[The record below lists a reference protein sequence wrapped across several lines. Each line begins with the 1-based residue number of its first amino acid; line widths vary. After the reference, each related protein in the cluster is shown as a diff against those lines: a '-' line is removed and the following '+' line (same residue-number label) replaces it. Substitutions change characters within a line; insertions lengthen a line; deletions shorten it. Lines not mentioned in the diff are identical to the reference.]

1 MATIYEVSKLVGVS
15 VATVSRVING
25 SSRVSDKTREKVLSA
40 MRTLNYRPNSIAQSL
55 ASNRS
60 NSVGILVPQVHGP
73 VFASMLS
80 EAEEELRNA
89 GKFTIF
95 ATGLSDEIKE
105 QEAIRFLISRNCDA
119 LIMHVD
125 ALTDEFI
132 KERMDDALP
141 FLIMNRVVPGL
152 EDKCISLDNERGG
165 FEATRTL
172 LEMGHRRI
180 AYISGPLAW
189 VDASARLEGHRRA
202 LAAYGQEFDDRLLVE
217 SNFKEVG
224 GSEAMSKLLRR
235 GRRRPFSA
243 VVCANDEMAAGAMD
257 AIRAR
262 GLSIPEDISIVGFDN
277 APLSRYLYPKLT
289 TVNYP
294 IAEMG
299 RMAARWVLRNVY
311 KDSEAEIRH
320 VFRPTLVPR
329 GSAITAEGSRDDA
342 PGN

>member
-25 SSRVSDKTREKVLSA
+25 SARVSDKTRDKVHAA
-40 MRTLNYRPNSIAQSL
+40 MAELNYRPNSIAQSL
-55 ASNRS
+55 ATRRS
-60 NSVGILVPQVHGP
+60 NCVGILVPQVHGP
-73 VFASMLS
+73 VFAAMLS
-80 EAEEELRNA
+80 EIEEELRNA

-95 ATGLSDEIKE
+95 ATGLSEEIKE
-105 QEAIRFLISRNCDA
+105 REAIRFLVSRNCDA
-119 LIMHVD
+119 LIMHID
-125 ALTDEFI
+125 GLTDEFLR
-132 KERMDDALP
+132 EQMDNALP
-141 FLIMNRVVPGL
+141 FVIMNRVVPGL
-152 EDKCISLDNERGG
+152 EEKCISLDNERGG
-165 FEATRTL
+165 FDATKTL
-172 LEMGHRRI
+172 LDMGHRRI

-189 VDASARLEGHRRA
+189 VDARARLDGHKRA
-202 LAAYGQEFDDRLLVE
+202 LASYGQEFDDRLFVE
-217 SNFKEVG
+217 SNFKEFG

-235 GRRRPFSA
+235 GPSFSA

-262 GLSIPEDISIVGFDN
+262 GLSIPDDVSIVGFDN

-311 KDSEAEIRH
+311 EDNDAKIRH
-320 VFRPTLVPR
+320 VFRPTMVPR
-329 GSAITAEGSRDDA
+329 ASAITNQASSDDA

>member
-1 MATIYEVSKLVGVS
+1 MATIYEVSKRVGVS

-25 SSRVSDKTREKVLSA
+25 SRRVSEKTREKVRAA
-40 MRTLNYRPNSIAQSL
+40 MAELDYRPNPIAQSL

-60 NSVGILVPQVHGP
+60 NSVGVLVPQVHGP
-73 VFASMLS
+73 VFAAMLS
-80 EAEEELRNA
+80 EIEEELRNA

-95 ATGLSDEIKE
+95 ATGLSDGIKE
-105 QEAIRFLISRNCDA
+105 QEAIRFLIDRNCDA
-119 LIMHVD
+119 LIMHID

-132 KERMDDALP
+132 KQRMGDAVP
-141 FLIMNRVVPGL
+141 YVIMNRVVPGL
-152 EDKCISLDNERGG
+152 EERCISLDNERGG
-165 FEATRTL
+165 FEATKML
-172 LEMGHRRI
+172 LDMGHRRI

-189 VDASARLEGHRRA
+189 ADAGARLGGHRRA
-202 LAAYGQEFDDRLLVE
+202 LESHGLRFDDRLLVE
-217 SNFKEVG
+217 GNFKEFG
-224 GSEAMSKLLRR
+224 GSAAMSRLLRR
-235 GRRRPFSA
+235 GRSFSA
-243 VVCANDEMAAGAMD
+243 VACANDEMAAGAMD

-262 GLSIPEDISIVGFDN
+262 GLSIPEDISIIGFDN

-311 KDSEAEIRH
+311 NSGDADIQH

-329 GSAITAEGSRDDA
+329 ASAVERRGNGDGT
-342 PGN
+342 PGK

>member
-25 SSRVSDKTREKVLSA
+25 SGRVSEKTREKVHAA
-40 MRTLNYRPNSIAQSL
+40 MDALDYRPNSIAQSL

-60 NSVGILVPQVHGP
+60 NCVGIVVPQVHGP
-73 VFASMLS
+73 VFAAMLS
-80 EAEEELRNA
+80 EIEEELRNA

-105 QEAIRFLISRNCDA
+105 REAIRFLVSRNCDA
-119 LIMHVD
+119 LIMHID

-132 KERMDDALP
+132 REQMDDALP
-141 FLIMNRVVPGL
+141 FVIMNRVVTGL

-165 FEATRTL
+165 FDATRML

-189 VDASARLEGHRRA
+189 VDARARLKGHKRA
-202 LAAYGQEFDDRLLVE
+202 LASHNLEFDDRLLVE
-217 SNFKEVG
+217 SNFKEFG

-235 GRRRPFSA
+235 GTSFSA

-257 AIRAR
+257 AIRAE
-262 GLSIPEDISIVGFDN
+262 GLSIPDDVSIVGFDN

-311 KDSEAEIRH
+311 EDSDKEIRH
-320 VFRPTLVPR
+320 VFRPTLVSR
-329 GSAITAEGSRDDA
+329 ASAITNHGGSDVTPR
-342 PGN
+342 N

>member
-25 SSRVSDKTREKVLSA
+25 SARVSDKTRDKVHAA
-40 MRTLNYRPNSIAQSL
+40 MAELNYRPNSVAQSL

-60 NSVGILVPQVHGP
+60 NCVGIVVPQVHGP
-73 VFASMLS
+73 VFAAMLS
-80 EAEEELRNA
+80 EIEEELRNA

-105 QEAIRFLISRNCDA
+105 REAIQFLVSRNCDA
-119 LIMHVD
+119 LIMHID
-125 ALTDEFI
+125 GLTDEFLR
-132 KERMDDALP
+132 EQMDNALP
-141 FLIMNRVVPGL
+141 FVIMNRVVPGL
-152 EDKCISLDNERGG
+152 EEKCISLDNERGG
-165 FEATRTL
+165 FDATKTL

-189 VDASARLEGHRRA
+189 VDASARLDGHKRA
-202 LAAYGQEFDDRLLVE
+202 LASYGQEFDDRLFVE
-217 SNFKEVG
+217 SNFKEFG

-235 GRRRPFSA
+235 GPSFSA

-262 GLSIPEDISIVGFDN
+262 GLSIPDDISIVGFDN

-311 KDSEAEIRH
+311 EDNDAKIRH
-320 VFRPTLVPR
+320 VFRPTMVPR
-329 GSAITAEGSRDDA
+329 ASAITNQASSDDVS
-342 PGN
+342 GN

>member
-25 SSRVSDKTREKVLSA
+25 SARVSDKTREKVHAA
-40 MRTLNYRPNSIAQSL
+40 MAELNYRPNSIAQSL
-55 ASNRS
+55 ATRRS
-60 NSVGILVPQVHGP
+60 NCVGILVPQVHGP
-73 VFASMLS
+73 VFAAMLS
-80 EAEEELRNA
+80 EIEEELRNA

-95 ATGLSDEIKE
+95 ATGLSEEIKE
-105 QEAIRFLISRNCDA
+105 REAIRFLVSRNCDA
-119 LIMHVD
+119 LIMHID
-125 ALTDEFI
+125 GLTDEFLR
-132 KERMDDALP
+132 EQTDNALP
-141 FLIMNRVVPGL
+141 FVIMNRVVPGL
-152 EDKCISLDNERGG
+152 EEKCISLDNERGG
-165 FEATRTL
+165 FDAAKTL

-189 VDASARLEGHRRA
+189 VDARARLDGHKRA
-202 LAAYGQEFDDRLLVE
+202 LASYGQEFDDRLFVE
-217 SNFKEVG
+217 SNFKEFG

-235 GRRRPFSA
+235 GPSFSA

-262 GLSIPEDISIVGFDN
+262 GLSIPDDVSIVGFDN

-311 KDSEAEIRH
+311 EDNDAKIRH
-320 VFRPTLVPR
+320 VFRPTMVPR
-329 GSAITAEGSRDDA
+329 ASAITNQASSDDA

>member
-25 SSRVSDKTREKVLSA
+25 SARVSDKTRDKVHAA
-40 MRTLNYRPNSIAQSL
+40 MAELNYRPNSIAQSL

-60 NSVGILVPQVHGP
+60 NCVGIVVPQVHGP
-73 VFASMLS
+73 VFAAMLS
-80 EAEEELRNA
+80 EIEEELRNA

-105 QEAIRFLISRNCDA
+105 REAIRFLVSRNCDA
-119 LIMHVD
+119 LIMHID
-125 ALTDEFI
+125 GLTDEFLN
-132 KERMDDALP
+132 EQMDNALP
-141 FLIMNRVVPGL
+141 FVIMNRVVPGL

-165 FEATRTL
+165 FSATKTL

-189 VDASARLEGHRRA
+189 VDASARLDGHKRA
-202 LAAYGQEFDDRLLVE
+202 LASHGLAFDDRLFVE
-217 SNFKEVG
+217 SNFKEFG
-224 GSEAMSKLLRR
+224 GSESMSRLLRR
-235 GRRRPFSA
+235 GRSFSA

-257 AIRAR
+257 AIRAK
-262 GLSIPEDISIVGFDN
+262 GLSIPDDVSIVGFDN

-311 KDSEAEIRH
+311 KDSDAKIRH
-320 VFRPTLVPR
+320 VFRPTMVPR
-329 GSAITAEGSRDDA
+329 ASAITNHGSSDDVS
-342 PGN
+342 GN

>member
-25 SSRVSDKTREKVLSA
+25 SARVSDKTRDKVHAA
-40 MRTLNYRPNSIAQSL
+40 MAELNYRPNSVAQSL

-60 NSVGILVPQVHGP
+60 NCVGIVVPQVHGP
-73 VFASMLS
+73 VFAAMLS
-80 EAEEELRNA
+80 EIEEELRNA

-105 QEAIRFLISRNCDA
+105 REAIRFLVSRNCDA
-119 LIMHVD
+119 LIMHID
-125 ALTDEFI
+125 GLTDEFLN
-132 KERMDDALP
+132 EQMDNALP
-141 FLIMNRVVPGL
+141 FVIMNREVPGL
-152 EDKCISLDNERGG
+152 EENCITLDNERGG
-165 FEATRTL
+165 FDATRTL

-189 VDASARLEGHRRA
+189 VDASARLDGHKRA
-202 LAAYGQEFDDRLLVE
+202 LASHDLAFDDRLFVE
-217 SNFKEVG
+217 GNFKEVG
-224 GSEAMSKLLRR
+224 GSEAMSRLLRR
-235 GRRRPFSA
+235 GTSFSA

-262 GLSIPEDISIVGFDN
+262 GLSIPDDVSIVGFDN

-311 KDSEAEIRH
+311 KDSDTEIRH

-329 GSAITAEGSRDDA
+329 ASAITNHGSSDDVS
-342 PGN
+342 GN

>member
-25 SSRVSDKTREKVLSA
+25 SARVSDKTRDKVHAA
-40 MRTLNYRPNSIAQSL
+40 MAELNYRPNSIAQSL
-55 ASNRS
+55 ATRRS
-60 NSVGILVPQVHGP
+60 NCVGILVPQVHGP
-73 VFASMLS
+73 VFAAMLS
-80 EAEEELRNA
+80 EIEEELRNA
-89 GKFTIF
+89 GRFTIF
-95 ATGLSDEIKE
+95 ATGLSDEIRE
-105 QEAIRFLISRNCDA
+105 REAIRFLVSRNCDA
-119 LIMHVD
+119 LIMHID
-125 ALTDEFI
+125 ALTDEFLT
-132 KERMDDALP
+132 EQMDNALP
-141 FLIMNRVVPGL
+141 FVIMNRVVPGL
-152 EDKCISLDNERGG
+152 EEKCISLDNEQGG
-165 FEATRTL
+165 FDATKTL

-189 VDASARLEGHRRA
+189 VDAGARLGGHKRA
-202 LAAYGQEFDDRLLVE
+202 LASYGQEFDDRLFVE
-217 SNFKEVG
+217 SNFKEFG
-224 GSEAMSKLLRR
+224 GSEAMSRLLSR
-235 GRRRPFSA
+235 GRAFSA

-262 GLSIPEDISIVGFDN
+262 GLSIPNDVSIVGFDN

-311 KDSEAEIRH
+311 KDSDAEIRH

-329 GSAITAEGSRDDA
+329 ASVIANHGSSDDA

>member
-40 MRTLNYRPNSIAQSL
+40 MRTLNYQPNSIAQSL

-202 LAAYGQEFDDRLLVE
+202 LAA
-217 SNFKEVG
+217 
-224 GSEAMSKLLRR
+224 
-235 GRRRPFSA
+235 
-243 VVCANDEMAAGAMD
+243 
-257 AIRAR
+257 
-262 GLSIPEDISIVGFDN
+262 
-277 APLSRYLYPKLT
+277 
-289 TVNYP
+289 
-294 IAEMG
+294 
-299 RMAARWVLRNVY
+299 
-311 KDSEAEIRH
+311 
-320 VFRPTLVPR
+320 
-329 GSAITAEGSRDDA
+329 
-342 PGN
+342 